1 MRRPPSVWVNWTA
14 RREEWRERYQAY
26 QEQHRAI
33 EDSGLAEEDRDDAI
47 QRLRASLFD
56 EAEQRRVRA
65 LDRIGG

>member
-1 MRRPPSVWVNWTA
+1 MDHFRITPAQR
-14 RREEWRERYQAY
+14 
-26 QEQHRAI
+26 RAI
-33 EDSGLAEEDRDDAI
+33 EDSGLAEEDREDAI